1 MSVASSPE
9 QNAEP
14 VIVMLKP
21 DAWERGVEQDI
32 LARLDA
38 CGYVEDARVVAQLD
52 AETVR
57 TMFLHPLPDYVAHLT
72 SRPVSLHLLHGA
84 GGPVGMYA
92 CKQAIRSALGVPGRT
107 RNLIHATDEGTEYH
121 MFLSRFFPDAAPER
135 YCGIA
140 DADLRF
146 PPDSRLEEVVRT
158 LERLDAGSS
167 LRRLTIALGPG
178 NEALASLHRLPLR
191 NLRLGFAAVVAPADA
206 PDGCRVL
213 AHARPGE
220 DPASLLASTMRRPS
234 LAALAEGGRA
244 ITLADFPIPADALQ
258 AYAQAL
264 RTDGLEIDAFLHGH
278 PLMDLVRDLRAR
290 GVTRMNVYGPRMS
303 LMETELRGDLARLA
317 GMHPSGGSSG
327 LAEPGTFSVSRHCL
341 GGLEP
346 DDRAIV
352 DVLH

>member
-9 QNAEP
+9 QSAEP

-32 LARLDA
+32 LARLGA
-38 CGYVEDARVVAQLD
+38 SGFAEEARVVAQLD
-52 AETVR
+52 PDTVR

-72 SRPVSLHLLHGA
+72 SRPVSLHLLRGV
-84 GGPVGMYA
+84 GGPVGMYE
-92 CKQAIRSALGVPGRT
+92 CKQAIRNALGVPGRT

-121 MFLSRFFPDAAPER
+121 MFLSRFFPDAPPER

-140 DADLRF
+140 DVDMRF
-146 PPDSRLEEVVRT
+146 SPGSRPEDVIRA

-167 LRRLTIALGPG
+167 LRRLTITLAPG
-178 NEALASLHRLPLR
+178 NEALTSLHRHPLR
-191 NLRLGFAAVVAPADA
+191 NLRLEFAALVAPVDA
-206 PDGCRVL
+206 PDGCLFL
-213 AHARPGE
+213 AHALPGE

-244 ITLADFPIPADALQ
+244 ITLVDFPISDDALQ

-264 RTDGLEIDAFLHGH
+264 RTDGLEIDEFLSAH
-278 PLMDLVRDLRAR
+278 PLMGLVRDLRSR
-290 GVTRMNVYGPRMS
+290 GVTRLNVYGPRMS

-341 GGLEP
+341 AGLAP
-346 DDRAIV
+346 GDRAIV